1 MSAPVARRYFLR
13 GRDLLKRGDID
24 SASQEFAN
32 AMELVPDFVEARV
45 AFALTLARIDPPRA
59 AQSLRNGLNRHHR
72 PNQRRQLLCALGD
85 VLLTSGDYP
94 GAEGAYDEA
103 IQLGQKG
110 LHDRLGRLRAKT
122 GRFAEAISELLL
134 AAKDQR

>member
-1 MSAPVARRYFLR
+1 VSAPVARRYFLQ
-13 GRDLLKRGDID
+13 GREFLRRGDID
-24 SASQEFAN
+24 SACQEFAN

-45 AFALTLARIDPPRA
+45 SFALTLARIDAPRA

-94 GAEGAYDEA
+94 GAEAAYEEA
-103 IQLGQKG
+103 IGLGQAG

-122 GRFAEAISELLL
+122 GRFAEALAELLL
-134 AAKDQR
+134 AARS